1 MHTPPPYLSTGAGLW
16 QTWTLMRILAVSD
29 VWIDATRGG
38 YLGLG
43 PPLHE
48 TPHADTLV
56 QQAADARATF
66 L

>member
-1 MHTPPPYLSTGAGLW
+1 MFGL
-16 QTWTLMRILAVSD
+16 TLPQPSQYVVDFESCR
-29 VWIDATRGG
+29 RGG

-43 PPLHE
+43 LGPPVHE